1 MRILVTVLVFI
12 GASALF
18 GSLGLLSSE
27 PIYIAPS
34 LQKLD
39 PTTSHRIMLFLSFPY
54 AMAALLAAYAAWGR
68 REWAL
73 RVYAAFAV
81 FGLLLSGFF
90 LYIAPVPKDA
100 FSLVLG
106 LVFFGLFG
114 WALRKGWRT
123 IQSELKNARRAA
135 R

>member
-12 GASALF
+12 GVSALF
-18 GSLGLLSSE
+18 GSMGLLSSE

-39 PTTSHRIMLFLSFPY
+39 PATSHRIMLFLSFPY
-54 AMAALLAAYAAWGR
+54 SMAALLAAYAAWGR
-68 REWAL
+68 RPWAL

-81 FGLLLSGFF
+81 FGLLLAGFF

-106 LVFFGLFG
+106 LVFFGLMG

-123 IQSELKNARRAA
+123 MQSTLKSTRSAA
-135 R
+135 

>member
-1 MRILVTVLVFI
+1 MRLLVTVLVLI
-12 GASALF
+12 GVSALF
-18 GSLGLLSSE
+18 GSLGLLSSK
-27 PIYIAPS
+27 PIYVAPS

-39 PTTSHRIMLFLSFPY
+39 PTTSQRIMLFLSFPY

-73 RVYAAFAV
+73 RGYAAFAV
-81 FGLLLSGFF
+81 FGLLLAGFF

-106 LVFFGLFG
+106 LVFFGLVG
-114 WALRKGWRT
+114 WALWKGWRT
-123 IQSELKNARRAA
+123 MESVIKSARRAA
-135 R
+135 

>member
-1 MRILVTVLVFI
+1 MRTLVIVLVFI
-12 GASALF
+12 GVSALF

-27 PIYIAPS
+27 PMYIAPS

-39 PTTSHRIMLFLSFPY
+39 PATSHRIMLILSFPY
-54 AMAALLAAYAAWGR
+54 SMAALLAAYAASGR
-68 REWAL
+68 RQWAL

-81 FGLLLSGFF
+81 FGLLLAGFF

-106 LVFFGLFG
+106 LVFFGLIG
-114 WALRKGWRT
+114 WALWKGWRT
-123 IQSELKNARRAA
+123 MHSALKGTRSAA
-135 R
+135 